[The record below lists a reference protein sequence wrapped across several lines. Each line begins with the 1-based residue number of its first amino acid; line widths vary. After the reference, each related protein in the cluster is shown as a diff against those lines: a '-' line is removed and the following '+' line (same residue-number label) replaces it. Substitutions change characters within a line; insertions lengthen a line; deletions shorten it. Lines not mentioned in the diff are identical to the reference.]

1 MASYHLSAQPVKR
14 SEGRSVV
21 AMAAYR
27 AGERLKDERHGTVPD
42 YSKRRGVV
50 HAEIMAPEGAAA
62 WLLNRETLWNRVEAM
77 EVRRDAQLAREIN
90 MALPRELSDEERLA
104 LVRAFVREQFVG
116 FGMVADIAIHA
127 PVVEKGDDPRNHHA
141 HVLLTLRQAGPEG
154 LRAVKTREWNSD
166 AMLVAWRSAWA
177 LHQNRALEK
186 GGHSDRVDHRSFI
199 ARREEAVSRGNSRE
213 AVLLRRE
220 PEIHVGPK
228 ARKAWKERP
237 PKSVARKVGPPR
249 KRGSKLSVEPREVRY
264 PEFDRGSRA
273 EWTMQRLARN
283 ACSYANVTAKAERQ
297 MAQLRQRQIHYANV
311 AKTAPT
317 PDPARDSRASRAH
330 AQKRLAEIAYWL
342 SELDLLFLA
351 LLGLRESQLVRRT
364 VWANRLGSRACGVT
378 RSRVWM
384 PE

>member
-27 AGERLKDERHGTVPD
+27 AGERLKDERHTTVAD

-50 HAEIMAPEGAAA
+50 HAEIVAPEGCAS
-62 WLLNRETLWNRVEAM
+62 WLLDRETLWNRVEAM

-90 MALPRELSDEERLA
+90 MALPHELSDEERLA

-116 FGMVADIAIHA
+116 LGMVADIAIHA

-141 HVLLTLRQAGPEG
+141 HVLLTLRQAGAGG
-154 LRAVKTREWNSD
+154 LRRVKTREWNSD
-166 AMLVAWRSAWA
+166 AMLIAWRSAWA
-177 LHQNRALEK
+177 AHQNRALES
-186 GGHSDRVDHRSFI
+186 GGHRDRVDHRSFT
-199 ARREEAVSRGNSRE
+199 ARRQDAASQGNARE
-213 AVLLRRE
+213 AVLLSRV

-237 PKSVARKVGPPR
+237 PKSVARKAGPPR
-249 KRGSKLSVEPREVRY
+249 KREPKFPVERREVRY

-273 EWTMQRLARN
+273 QWTMQRLARN
-283 ACSYANVTAKAERQ
+283 ARTYAVVAAKAEKQ
-297 MAQLRQRQIHYANV
+297 MARLRQRQVYYAKAV
-311 AKTAPT
+311 QT
-317 PDPARDSRASRAH
+317 PKAEAAQQRAASRAH

-342 SELDLLFLA
+342 SELDLLFFA
-351 LLGLRESQLVRRT
+351 LLRLRESQLVRRT
-364 VWANRLGSRACGVT
+364 VWANRLGSRTRGIT